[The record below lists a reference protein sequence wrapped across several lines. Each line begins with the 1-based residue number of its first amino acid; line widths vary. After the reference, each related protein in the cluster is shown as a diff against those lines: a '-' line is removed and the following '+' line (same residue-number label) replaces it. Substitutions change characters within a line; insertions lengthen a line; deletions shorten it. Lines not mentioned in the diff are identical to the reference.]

1 MPNYL
6 YNGIELPA
14 LPEWNKDTHP
24 YCTILVEKDF
34 GEIYT
39 RCYFTEYPMAQL
51 NASTKDLCNAESDG
65 NTAPQTGIIY
75 YTLADGEWTNKQETT
90 WSIFSVLCENL
101 IYTNFDLYVFQT
113 DILIMSASDP
123 VPVGGEPETD
133 LTNIDLYRKINGK
146 PTKLTLYKKIN
157 GELKQIQLNEEEI

>member
-14 LPEWNKDTHP
+14 LPEWNKDTQP
-24 YCTILVEKDF
+24 YCTILVEMDF

-51 NASTKDLCNAESDG
+51 KASTKNLCNAESDG
-65 NTAPQTGIIY
+65 WTAPQTQVTRY
-75 YTLADGEWTNKQETT
+75 NLVDGEWVNKLDTV
-90 WSIFSVLCENL
+90 WSIYSVLCETL
-101 IYTNFDLYVFQT
+101 IYTNYNLYIFQT
-113 DILIMSASDP
+113 DTLVMPASDP
-123 VPVGGEPETD
+123 VPVPT
-133 LTNIDLYRKINGK
+133 LTARDLYRKINGK

-157 GELKQIQLNEEEI
+157 GELKQIQLNEGDIT